1 MGSFINA
8 GIKEVYVSPGKIQLP
23 CNSAAGTPTYTGV
36 YGMGVRQDGNLIGN
50 HFNEMRDN
58 KNRAFPNLFNYKL
71 EMPTM
76 QINDDSFVI
85 ALINGAKA
93 GGMAT
98 AVVSSGVVKASTDI
112 ISADG
117 GIFIFE
123 SNYALG
129 LDFELGLGLSSRT
142 CKVMLEGA
150 YKYGASAG
158 EHQSFI
164 DNAATNQLLFA
175 SEKLPDLVVANV
187 VQQFISPS
195 FVPASISGLTPNP
208 ALDANIVDFMATIK
222 TKSTKNGFNFS
233 LVTGL
238 EVELMLQVSGPDV
251 AALAKI
257 VDYEFFTSATPISIV
272 IGDNLTINITKNG
285 LTRIGEF
292 EVGDANRTAK
302 FTYNG
307 TYDMEY
313 VTTSTGLITL
323 NTYLT

>member
-8 GIKEVYVSPGKIQLP
+8 GIKEVYIYPGKIQLP

-36 YGMGVRQDGNLIGN
+36 YGMGVRQDGNLVGN
-50 HFNEMRDN
+50 HFNEIRDN

-76 QINDDSFVI
+76 QINDDGLVT

-98 AVVSSGVVKASTDI
+98 AVVSSGVVKSSTDI
-112 ISADG
+112 VSADG

-123 SNYALG
+123 GSNSLG
-129 LDFELGLGLSSRT
+129 VDFELGLGLSSRI
-142 CKVMLEGA
+142 CKIMLEGA
-150 YKYGASAG
+150 YKYGIDPG

-164 DNAATNQLLFA
+164 DNAATNKLLFF
-175 SEKLPDLVVANV
+175 SEKLPDLVVGNV
-187 VQQFISPS
+187 VQQFVSPS
-195 FVPASISGLTPNP
+195 FIPSAISGLTPNP

-238 EVELMLQVSGPDV
+238 EVELTLQVSGPDV
-251 AALAKI
+251 VALAKI
-257 VDYEFFTSATPISIV
+257 VDYEFFTGITPISII

-313 VTTSTGLITL
+313 VTTAVGLITL